1 MTTFFLCALLLC
13 NVFMVG
19 VLLARP
25 SQTSGN
31 DKDEE
36 QPSVSDDTIKE
47 EDNDI
52 VKIVKVA
59 VKETVPE
66 VLKVMGRFCD
76 ADPADI
82 EEAEDADDEH
92 PAIVP
97 NDKLDDVFTHSA
109 VTASDLD
116 E

>member
-25 SQTSGN
+25 SQSSGN
-31 DKDEE
+31 DKEEE
-36 QPSVSDDTIKE
+36 QPSVSDDTVRE

-66 VLKVMGRFCD
+66 VLKVMGRF
-76 ADPADI
+76 AMQTLPTLRR
-82 EEAEDADDEH
+82 
-92 PAIVP
+92 PGMLMM
-97 NDKLDDVFTHSA
+97 NTLR
-109 VTASDLD
+109 
-116 E
+116 